1 MKEKE
6 LKIKDI
12 EKILVSIKQ
21 TVDNLPTR
29 YEMNKRFEQ
38 VDKRFEQVDKR
49 FEQVDKRFE
58 QVDKR
63 FALMHQEM
71 DRRFKEVTAGND
83 KLIGS
88 FIKIEQESAAHS
100 LTYQNHEKRI
110 TKLELQLT
118 I

>member
-29 YEMNKRFEQ
+29 YEMN
-38 VDKRFEQVDKR
+38 KR

>member
-29 YEMNKRFEQ
+29 YEMN
-38 VDKRFEQVDKR
+38 KRFEQVDKR

-110 TKLELQLT
+110 TKLELQLA

>member
-29 YEMNKRFEQ
+29 YEMN
-38 VDKRFEQVDKR
+38 KR

-110 TKLELQLT
+110 TRLEIQSAT
-118 I
+118 

>member
-49 FEQVDKRFE
+49 FEQVDKRF
-58 QVDKR
+58 
-63 FALMHQEM
+63 ALMHQEM

-88 FIKIEQESAAHS
+88 FIK
-100 LTYQNHEKRI
+100 
-110 TKLELQLT
+110 
-118 I
+118 

>member
-12 EKILVSIKQ
+12 EKMLVSIKQ

-29 YEMNKRFEQ
+29 YEMN
-38 VDKRFEQVDKR
+38 
-49 FEQVDKRFE
+49 KRFE

-110 TKLELQLT
+110 TRLEIQSAT
-118 I
+118 

>member
-29 YEMNKRFEQ
+29 YEMN
-38 VDKRFEQVDKR
+38 KRFEQVDKR

>member
-29 YEMNKRFEQ
+29 YEMN
-38 VDKRFEQVDKR
+38 KRFEQVDKR

-110 TKLELQLT
+110 TRLEIQSAT
-118 I
+118 